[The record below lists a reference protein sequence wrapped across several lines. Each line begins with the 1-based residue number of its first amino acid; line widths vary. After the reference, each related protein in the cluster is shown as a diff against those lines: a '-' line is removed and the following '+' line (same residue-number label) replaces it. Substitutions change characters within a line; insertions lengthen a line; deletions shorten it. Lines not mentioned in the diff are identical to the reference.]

1 MSGSIVLACDV
12 YGTFLDTS
20 SVATA
25 LQKNLGIL
33 DSITS
38 SKAKEIA
45 QAWRKYQLEYV
56 NLISMRSLVLKF
68 AQGTHGV

>member
-1 MSGSIVLACDV
+1 MPANIILACDI

-20 SVATA
+20 AIASA
-25 LQKNLGIL
+25 LQKNLGIF

-45 QAWRKYQLEYV
+45 QEWRKYQLEFV
-56 NLISMRSLVLKF
+56 PCFPRRHSR
-68 AQGTHGV
+68 